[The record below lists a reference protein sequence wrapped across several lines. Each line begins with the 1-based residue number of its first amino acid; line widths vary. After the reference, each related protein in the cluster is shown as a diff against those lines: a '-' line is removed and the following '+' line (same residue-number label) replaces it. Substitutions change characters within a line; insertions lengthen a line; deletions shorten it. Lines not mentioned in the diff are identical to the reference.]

1 MKPYFL
7 AYGPKIRKNNQ
18 VAPFNTVDLL
28 SLFCKILDID
38 APPNNGSFENV
49 ANILNNETSGID
61 VTTMVIGRY
70 LINNSFLL
78 SAL

>member
-18 VAPFNTVDLL
+18 VAPFNTVDLF
-28 SLFCKILDID
+28 SLFCEILEIN

-49 ANILNNETSGID
+49 ANILINETSETN
-61 VTTMVIGRY
+61 VTTLVVGGY
-70 LINNSFLL
+70 LIN
-78 SAL
+78 